1 MSIGERKVFIG
12 GLIHSTTSQMLT
24 NYFQKFGP
32 IEEANIITDKHTGN
46 SKGYGFVTF
55 YDIACAA
62 ASVKDPSPLING
74 KIANCNL
81 SMKPMPE
88 NDSNKRN
95 ANQINSGRIGGQIGR
110 SNSRDGDRGWGD
122 KRSRPNP
129 GRAPNYLQ
137 RLRNEGHVITKELA
151 IEKIELDRTTNPA
164 DAFKYFL
171 EVSDLFRG
179 SIEFGYYAT
188 LLLKQARHYR
198 STGEV
203 LVEDD
208 HSKRQAQEQ
217 SRVDMIKAEGEQQNG
232 QNAEADQT
240 AHFQQFQQQ
249 AHDEH
254 EQDYHENQ
262 GDGQH
267 YDENQGQE
275 MEQDYDN
282 NNNQYQNEQN
292 HEQQQYDENNNY
304 NNDQQQQEHDQEEV
318 QNENQS

>member
-1 MSIGERKVFIG
+1 MSVGERKVFVG
-12 GLIHSTTSQMLT
+12 GLIHSTTSQMLM

-32 IEEANIITDKHTGN
+32 IEEANIITDKHSGN

-55 YDIACAA
+55 YDLACAA

-74 KIANCNL
+74 KVANCNL
-81 SMKPMPE
+81 STKPSPINE
-88 NDSNKRN
+88 SSDNKRMLSAVQN
-95 ANQINSGRIGGQIGR
+95 SGRVGGPINSGR
-110 SNSRDGDRGWGD
+110 SNRDRDGGERGWGE

-129 GRAPNYLQ
+129 SRVPNYLQ
-137 RLRNEGHVITKELA
+137 RLRNEGHVITKEIA

-164 DAFKYFL
+164 EAFKYFL

-217 SRVDMIKAEGEQQNG
+217 SRVDMNKEGEQ

-240 AHFQQFQQQ
+240 AHFQQFEQQ

-254 EQDYHENQ
+254 EQDYQQQ
-262 GDGQH
+262 GDDQH

-275 MEQDYDN
+275 MEQDYE
-282 NNNQYQNEQN
+282 NNQYQNDQEQQYEEN
-292 HEQQQYDENNNY
+292 NYNNEQQQQYD
-304 NNDQQQQEHDQEEV
+304 QEV
-318 QNENQS
+318 QHEQQ